1 MRKILSVC
9 TLPLAFSAMAL
20 GASWSGKLIDADCYA
35 KQQKTTGC
43 EATSTTT
50 AFALDSSGKV
60 YKLDA
65 SGNQKAAT
73 AVKNRADRST
83 GSTSKMASK
92 EITAKVEGTES
103 GDTITATSVDV
114 Q

>member
-9 TLPLAFSAMAL
+9 TLPLVFSTLAL
-20 GASWSGKLIDADCYA
+20 AGSWSGKLVDADCYT
-35 KQQKTTGC
+35 KQQKSAGC
-43 EATSTTT
+43 EATSATT
-50 AFALDSSGKV
+50 AFALDVSGKI
-60 YKLDA
+60 YNLDP

-73 AVKNRADRST
+73 AVKNRADRAAP
-83 GSTSKMASK
+83 GKMQSK

-103 GDTITATSVDV
+103 AGTITATSVDV